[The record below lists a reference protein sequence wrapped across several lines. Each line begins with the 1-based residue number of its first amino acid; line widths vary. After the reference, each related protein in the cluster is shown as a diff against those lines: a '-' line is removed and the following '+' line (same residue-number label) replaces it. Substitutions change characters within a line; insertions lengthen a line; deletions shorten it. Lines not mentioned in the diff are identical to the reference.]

1 MLREVGCAFLRV
13 VQFVGDFLL
22 RAGGGYFGWV
32 EGVGGVDGG
41 QGEVVRRCHCVE
53 GRVDVDCGFG
63 GNVRSV
69 WFFDLLQ
76 VGMVVVVVILL
87 VVLGCGGC
95 LRAAGTPLPG
105 GAWAARGVGDEGGV

>member
-1 MLREVGCAFLRV
+1 VLREVGGAFLRV
-13 VQFVGDFLL
+13 VQLVGDFLL

-32 EGVGGVDGG
+32 
-41 QGEVVRRCHCVE
+41 
-53 GRVDVDCGFG
+53 DVDWRFG

-69 WFFDLLQ
+69 WFFDLLEA
-76 VGMVVVVVILL
+76 VMVV

>member
-1 MLREVGCAFLRV
+1 MLREVGGAFLRV
-13 VQFVGDFLL
+13 VQLVGDFLL

-53 GRVDVDCGFG
+53 GWVDVDWRFG

-69 WFFDLLQ
+69 WFFDLLEA
-76 VGMVVVVVILL
+76 VMVV